1 MFGNNIF
8 DHHEKIRQFLNLPI
22 TDVIE
27 DATNIGR
34 GTSVNTPLGS
44 GDPYEDIKDWIL
56 ETNYV
61 EDANDSNIDS
71 LMDWM
76 SNNSNP
82 TIMGKAFLDWERHS
96 INKIA
101 NWILIDNRVTVTND
115 RLKSDLK
122 FHLYPREISFLNKKI
137 RKSYDYFINQIIK
150 EEVNNL
156 VKSNK
161 KTNKQNISINNQDL
175 LEKVSTIRLIDHE
188 KSKDQ
193 KEREVI
199 SQNLENI
206 KNNIKRELKR
216 MIWVS
221 YSDRIEQEI
230 DRYGI
235 EYPSHDL
242 VIKKGNGDTER
253 VNEFQYDILVNTN
266 SKRKLLCVTVKNNIN
281 QNHYLQILTTFE
293 EDISRIY
300 NSNDVLDL
308 VDIVNNIEFDSSF
321 TLAIQFS
328 LLRKYRPE
336 NYIATNKFDEFD
348 RFNGFKEL
356 VPLKNRSSI
365 TNDINFISKNYDD
378 ALRVFIK
385 KKKITKKKIP
395 H

>member
-1 MFGNNIF
+1 MFDNYIF
-8 DHHEKIRQFLNLPI
+8 DNPEKIRQFLNLPI
-22 TDVIE
+22 TDITDGVGIHKECSVI
-27 DATNIGR
+27 
-34 GTSVNTPLGS
+34 TPLTS
-44 GDPYEDIKDWIL
+44 EDYYEDIKDWIL

-76 SNNSNP
+76 SNNADP
-82 TIMGKAFLDWERHS
+82 TIMGRAFLDWEKHS

-122 FHLYPREISFLNKKI
+122 FHLYPGEISFLNKKI
-137 RKSYDYFINQIIK
+137 RKSYDYFINKIIK
-150 EEVNNL
+150 QEVDNL

-175 LEKVSTIRLIDHE
+175 LEKVSTIRLIDH
-188 KSKDQ
+188 KTPKDQ
-193 KEREVI
+193 EERGVI

-221 YSDRIEQEI
+221 YSDRIEQET

-253 VNEFQYDILVNTN
+253 VNEFQSDILVNTN

-293 EDISRIY
+293 EDISKIY
-300 NSNDVLDL
+300 SGNDVLDL
-308 VDIVNNIEFDSSF
+308 VDIVDIVEFDSSF

-328 LLRKYRPE
+328 LLRKYRPG

-356 VPLKNRSSI
+356 VPLKNKSSI

-378 ALRVFIK
+378 VLRIFRK
-385 KKKITKKKIP
+385 KKKITKKKMSN
-395 H
+395 